1 MKRLSAAMLAICT
14 LMLHPKLNAQSIT
27 QIASLPEPAMGHS
40 ATLLADGKVLV
51 ASPSGRSDLFV
62 PGPDT
67 WSQSGSMLQGSYDHT
82 AVRLQNGK
90 VLVVGGYTR
99 SALPDSIGNYTVTG
113 TLARTELFDPA
124 TQLWTA
130 SGALSQ
136 ARVGHTLTMLLSGNS
151 IAIGGATNAANS
163 AATVS
168 DLVEQYS
175 PASGTW
181 TSLTA
186 LPSARRLHT
195 TTLLSDG
202 RLLILGGYDSSG
214 AATNS
219 CWLFNLSTNLFTMC
233 ATQLFARAGHSAT
246 LLSDGKVFVDGGAS
260 PVTAAATIY
269 DPASNTWSNANAAET
284 AAVGNRSQI
293 ERNANSVV
301 SVIGAAYESYTLGNP
316 TDIFS
321 AKVRRYFTGTNEAV
335 TVGSI
340 GLAAPTLTQLNDGRV
355 LAVGGYDGYLSY
367 CSLGCFQHPSPTAR
381 VYVIDKSVVTLSLPL
396 DRGATP
402 FSPETGERYRVPFVL
417 SPPAVIPP
425 TGTVTVSDG
434 SASCS
439 ANVTTGE
446 CALRTVVPGPKS
458 YSFSYSGDSEFKA
471 AQAISARP
479 MGDMLR
485 IERMGDRSFGSLSF
499 NPFLGFVWGCNIGP
513 ATVFVSACDIEFGTQ
528 SSVAISATANAPAGG
543 SFVGWQ
549 GACAG
554 TRTICNVSKPASGSV
569 VVRAVFAPTASLPLK
584 LDIDANGV
592 VDAAT
597 DGQLIRRFMS
607 RVHDGA
613 LAQSALGANPQR
625 SSPDDI
631 ENRLNMMTP
640 LLDVDQNGRAD
651 PNTDGVMILRFL
663 LGFRDGSLTQNAIGQ
678 GARRTDASEI
688 AAHLQALM
696 P

>member
-1 MKRLSAAMLAICT
+1 LY
-14 LMLHPKLNAQSIT
+14 AQSIT
-27 QIASLPEPAMGHS
+27 QIASLPEPVMGHT
-40 ATLLADGKVLV
+40 ATLLVDGKVLV
-51 ASPSGRSDLFV
+51 ASPSGRSDLFT

-67 WSQSGSMLQGSYDHT
+67 WTQSGSMLQGSYDHT

-99 SALPDSIGNYTVTG
+99 AALPDSIGSYTVTA

-124 TQLWTA
+124 TQIWTA
-130 SGALSQ
+130 SGTLSQ
-136 ARVGHTLTMLLSGNS
+136 ARVGHTLTTLLSGNP
-151 IAIGGATNAANS
+151 IVIGGATSAANL

-175 PASGTW
+175 PSSGTW

-202 RLLILGGYDSSG
+202 RLFILGGYDSAG

-219 CWLFNLSTNLFTMC
+219 CWLFNPSTNLFTVC

-246 LLSDGKVFVDGGAS
+246 LLSDGKVFVDGGTTS
-260 PVTAAATIY
+260 STAAASIY
-269 DPASNTWSNANAAET
+269 DPALNTWSSTSAAET
-284 AAVGNRSQI
+284 AAAAHRSQI

-301 SVIGAAYESYTLGNP
+301 SVIGAAYESYTPGNP
-316 TDIFS
+316 IAIFS

-340 GLAAPTLTQLNDGRV
+340 GLAAPTLTQLTDGRV
-355 LAVGGYDGYLSY
+355 LAVGGYDGDLSY
-367 CSLGCFQHPSPTAR
+367 CSVGCFQYPNPTAK

-439 ANVTTGE
+439 ANLTTGE

-471 AQAISARP
+471 AQGISARP

-485 IERMGDRSFGSLSF
+485 IERMGDRSFGSLSID
-499 NPFLGFVWGCNIGP
+499 PILGAVWGCNKGTAI
-513 ATVFVSACDIEFGTQ
+513 VFVSACDLDFGTA
-528 SSVAISATANAPAGG
+528 SSVAITAAANAPAGG

-554 TRTICNVSKPASGSV
+554 TGTICNVSKPASGSV

-584 LDIDANGV
+584 LDIDGNGV

-613 LAQSALGANPQR
+613 LVEDALGANPQR
-625 SSPDDI
+625 ASPDEI
-631 ENRLNMMTP
+631 EDRLNMMTP
-640 LLDVDQNGRAD
+640 LLDVDQNGCAD
-651 PNTDGVMILRFL
+651 AQTDGVVILRFL
-663 LGFRDGSLTQNAIGQ
+663 LGFRSDALVQSALGS
-678 GARRTDASEI
+678 GARRTDTTEI
-688 AAHLQALM
+688 ANHLQSLM